1 MTDQRDPFAGA
12 LAAPQAL
19 PPEDATERRIPFT
32 PDDERRIKGVALWT
46 KIVGIVTICSASLSG
61 LVNLASI
68 ILLPFDLLG
77 TIRSVVSFL
86 FTFLLGLFLLMLP
99 TLVPALS
106 GDGALAPLFTAALP
120 IFTFAL
126 PLSLVLELLCAPLLA
141 ICGVWLGIRPS
152 LKEASLGHR

>member
-86 FTFLLGLFLLMLP
+86 FTFLLGLFLLQASTPLHK
-99 TLVPALS
+99 
-106 GDGALAPLFTAALP
+106 LAVTDEADKQYLLEGCQGLTKYFNLLGVFMVFTVA
-120 IFTFAL
+120 
-126 PLSLVLELLCAPLLA
+126 LLA
-141 ICGVWLGIRPS
+141 VTVAVVLMYVVRLGGR
-152 LKEASLGHR
+152 